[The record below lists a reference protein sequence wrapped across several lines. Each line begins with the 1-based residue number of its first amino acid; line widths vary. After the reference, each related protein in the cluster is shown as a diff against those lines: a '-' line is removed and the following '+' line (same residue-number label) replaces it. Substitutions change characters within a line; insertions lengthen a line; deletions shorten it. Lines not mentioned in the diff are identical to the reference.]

1 MKLKGVNPLTQHIE
15 KVVLG
20 LAVLIF
26 LAVISLQFVGHSN
39 TVKVDSRDVAPDQIY
54 NELATTARSLQSQI
68 SDRSPALP
76 EVKPVDLVAR
86 YNQAFESSVD
96 STPKLASS
104 LGNGIDVASQLGIT
118 ITEDRGPT
126 TGDVAA
132 MPVPATSTPIVS
144 TTWGT
149 LDPYA
154 VLQVPAYADIVPSAQ
169 PFDFPSVSIEAEF
182 SGIELR
188 NVLEG
193 NDGYP
198 GVPRL
203 FWVSTGM
210 AVMGMDVERQQ
221 LLADGSWSASQPITP
236 PPGSATPTNA
246 VNKNDGLARLITII
260 ERAQDAAPMVMRP
273 MFPPTI
279 SGPEWKAPSESQS
292 NNAITLSE
300 EEQAQ
305 RKLARLTAEVQ
316 RLKAPPSGRPGGSA
330 RPTRDQR
337 GGTANRPAGRPP
349 SRNTSNNANDQRI
362 DRLEKQIEDTREEL
376 ERLGV
381 NTDIDQGPVDILDQ
395 QFIQL
400 WSHDLGVQ
408 PGATYRYR
416 TRVILNNPYFRK
428 GPYLD
433 EEDSTQQ
440 ALTVEPF
447 STGDWSDWSEPI
459 DVGNKEFFFV
469 TDASQPVVGADLPQ
483 ARVELY
489 TMYYGY
495 YRRSSMTINEGQPL
509 LTDMRVSSDLFMFDT
524 GLIQADDA
532 ADYIQELNQGAENI
546 DRPEGLLDTPD
557 RLSINLNAFMIQ
569 VMNDPIVQPTEQDPQ
584 SLRLTFRLS
593 DGSLITRV
601 PAEDR
606 ASALYEQAQSSSTM
620 ASRSQLRPT
629 GQPAISPAAEL
640 FKTAQP

>member
-1 MKLKGVNPLTQHIE
+1 MKLKGVNPVIQHIE

-26 LAVISLQFVGHSN
+26 LAVISLQFVGQSN
-39 TVKVDSRDVAPDQIY
+39 TVKVDSREVAPDQIY
-54 NELATTARSLQSQI
+54 NELAATARSLQSQI

-86 YNQAFESSVD
+86 YNQAFESSAD
-96 STPKLASS
+96 STPKLAAA
-104 LGNGIDVASQLGIT
+104 LGNGIDVASQLGVT

-126 TGDVAA
+126 PGDVAA

-154 VLQVPAYADIVPSAQ
+154 VLEVPAYADIVPSAQ

-221 LLADGSWSASQPITP
+221 LQADGSWSASQPITP

-246 VNKNDGLARLITII
+246 VNQNDGLARLITII

-279 SGPEWKAPSESQS
+279 SGPDWKAPSEAQG
-292 NNAITLSE
+292 NQALGLNE
-300 EEQAQ
+300 KEQAQ
-305 RKLARLTAEVQ
+305 RKLARLTAEIQ
-316 RLKAPPSGRPGGSA
+316 RLKNPPGRSGGSA
-330 RPTRDQR
+330 TRASRDPRSGTGNRPT
-337 GGTANRPAGRPP
+337 GRQP
-349 SRNTSNNANDQRI
+349 SRNTNDQRI
-362 DRLEKQIEDTREEL
+362 ERLEEQIEDTRDEL

-381 NTDIDQGPVDILDQ
+381 DTEIAQGPVDILDQ
-395 QFIQL
+395 EFIQL

-433 EEDSTQQ
+433 EEDSAQQ

-447 STGDWSDWSEPI
+447 STGDWSDWSNPI
-459 DVGNKEFFFV
+459 DVGSKEFFFV
-469 TDASQPVVGADLPQ
+469 TQASKPAVGAELPQ

-489 TMYYGY
+489 TMYYGF

-509 LTDMRVSSDLFMFDT
+509 LTDMRVSNDLFMFDT
-524 GLIQADDA
+524 GLIKADDA
-532 ADYIQELNQGAENI
+532 AKYIEELNQGAEDIN
-546 DRPEGLLDTPD
+546 RPEGLLETPD
-557 RLSINLNAFMIQ
+557 RLSVNLNAFMIQ
-569 VMNDPIVQPTEQDPQ
+569 VMNDPIVLATEQDPQ

-601 PAEDR
+601 PAQDR

-640 FKTAQP
+640 FKTAEP